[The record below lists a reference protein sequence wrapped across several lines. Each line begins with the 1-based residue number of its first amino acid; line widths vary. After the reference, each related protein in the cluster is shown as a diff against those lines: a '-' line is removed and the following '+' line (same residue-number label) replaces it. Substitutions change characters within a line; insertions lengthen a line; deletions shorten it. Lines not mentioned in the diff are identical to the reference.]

1 MSPWRVGAQLSA
13 SGFRS
18 ASTPVFKKIWQSM
31 KVSHPTTTG
40 PSSEQRNVRD
50 VPRAEIQII

>member
-1 MSPWRVGAQLSA
+1 VARGGATQRKRLPFRVDA
-13 SGFRS
+13 
-18 ASTPVFKKIWQSM
+18 VFKKIWQSM
-31 KVSHPTTTG
+31 KVSRPTTTG